1 MKTCTIF
8 ESGDILSVIEKARFL
23 NTQWNRTFCAHCIH
37 LSLITSGIYIV
48 FHLTMTS
55 FLYVFPSVSISVV
68 CTFTYCG
75 IKYQTLFIFTYLT
88 LQSHLRE
95 LTNNSCRNRR
105 NLLSSSI
112 WHQAKLTTRFIIWQ
126 NVSREFNFSFVSL
139 FLGR

>member
-1 MKTCTIF
+1 MF

-105 NLLSSSI
+105 KPSFFIDLTSGQAYNTFHNL
-112 WHQAKLTTRFIIWQ
+112 AKCK
-126 NVSREFNFSFVSL
+126 SRI
-139 FLGR
+139 